1 MKRILPVVFAWLS
14 LFLLTGCFDT
24 QQEFTLNPDGSGKVV
39 ITSLC
44 APFQMDMAGEKK
56 TPEQKLAES
65 VKNLFENTKGVAGWR
80 DVTYQQ
86 LEDGRLRFQGTA
98 YFADLNKV
106 EFNGLAVMEFT
117 LVKTNGALVLST
129 SMKKDEKKKPAPAKL
144 SESEMTAKIK
154 EARASFQSGKPML
167 SGFLAGLQQSITF
180 HLPGAVSEVANF
192 KKSAAG
198 DLQISFAGTNMIAA
212 MESLVQNDD
221 WWRKQLAV
229 SDNVMQDGV
238 EMDDEFNEKLF
249 GQRAPVRAVIAASG
263 AAKFDYAAEV
273 AVARKEFAALQK
285 KLDAAD
291 AGSTATS
298 DAPPAQGGDFKTLKV
313 AGFRWV
319 FPNGD
324 KDEFEMR
331 PFNESPG
338 YALAVVG
345 ELPGAVL
352 EVSEG
357 KVTSA
362 IAADGS
368 DILPEKEWDRKI
380 NHPRLAKDRTRVL
393 FEVKVAAPGVDVK
406 GFKEIAGTLE
416 YTVGSGTTNVDLG
429 ITELRAGAQ
438 GTALGAAI
446 KEIKPSFGNKGGQD
460 LEVDLNL
467 APSELISMTLV
478 AADGTETVLK
488 SNGYGGYGRKF
499 SMTFQSKTDFPV
511 TGRLVAKLHAE
522 VKHYEIPF
530 KLTNLNLLGQPM
542 P

>member
-1 MKRILPVVFAWLS
+1 MKRILSVVFVWLS

-44 APFQMDMAGEKK
+44 APFQLDMAGEKK

-80 DVTYQQ
+80 EVTYQQ
-86 LEDGRLRFQGTA
+86 QEDGRMRFQGTA

-144 SESEMTAKIK
+144 SEVEMTAKIK

-167 SGFLAGLQQSITF
+167 SGFLAGLQQNITF

-192 KKSAAG
+192 KKTAAG

-212 MESLVQNDD
+212 MESLVQNDE
-221 WWRKQLAV
+221 WWRKKLAV

-238 EMDDEFNEKLF
+238 EMDDEFYEKLF
-249 GQRAPVRAVIAASG
+249 GQRAPVRAVIAAG

-291 AGSTATS
+291 AGSTATA
-298 DAPPAQGGDFKTLKV
+298 DAPPAQGGDFKSLKV
-313 AGFRWV
+313 AGIRWV

-362 IAADGS
+362 LAADGS

-380 NHPRLAKDRTRVL
+380 NYPRLAKDRTRVL
-393 FEVKVAAPGVDVK
+393 FEVKVTAPSAEAK
-406 GFKEIAGTLE
+406 GFKEIAGTLQ

-429 ITELRAGAQ
+429 ITELKAGAQ
-438 GTALGAAI
+438 GTALGASI
-446 KEIKPSFGNKGGQD
+446 KEIKASFGSKGGQD
-460 LEVDLNL
+460 LLLDLNL
-467 APSELISMTLV
+467 APTEIIALTLV
-478 AADGTETVLK
+478 ATDGTETVLK
-488 SNGYGGYGRKF
+488 QNGYGGNGRKY
-499 SMTFQSKTDFPV
+499 SMTFQSKTDFPA

-522 VKHYEIPF
+522 VKHFEIPF
-530 KLTNLNLLGQPM
+530 KLTSLNLLGQPL